1 MSPRVLV
8 AGLFHETHTFL
19 SGETTLA
26 QFECREGA
34 ALLAAL
40 GDGSPLAAV
49 LEVAQQ
55 EQWQV
60 LPGIDLRTTPSAIA
74 SDEVLEHFWR
84 ALEQGVRS
92 AGDTL
97 DGIFLVLHGAMV
109 SPSHPDVEGEILERL
124 ARLLAGRAIPVCGVL
139 DLHANYSAR
148 MAHHADCLISYRE
161 NPHTDAHQASRDAA
175 LLLAR
180 LLREP
185 DRRLTTV
192 WEQPPIVWPPTGT
205 ATASDPLRTLLAMAR
220 DIEARRPEIVA
231 VNVFGG
237 FAYADTPDTGVSFSA
252 TTAGDPA
259 TAQAELAK
267 LTRWAYEHRALGCAV
282 DPPIEAI
289 MLHLKEHAKG
299 PVLLVEPADNI
310 GGGAPGDGT
319 GVLRALVA
327 HRIDRAVVVLND
339 PQAVTALVA
348 LPLGSRA
355 TLPLGGRGSAL
366 DSGPLTLEVEL
377 VSRSNGQFDLEDRHS
392 HLASMVGVH
401 VDMGPSAVVRHAGV
415 TILLTS
421 RKTPPFDLGQLRSQ
435 GIVPEEQFVIGV
447 KAAVAHRRAY
457 DPIAKASYT
466 VDTPGPCSSHLNS
479 FAYRQLRRP
488 IYPLDE
494 VSL

>member
-19 SGETTLA
+19 SGETSLA
-26 QFECREGA
+26 QFEHREGD
-34 ALLAAL
+34 ALLAAM

-49 LEVAQQ
+49 LEVAQ
-55 EQWQV
+55 EEDWQV
-60 LPGIDLRTTPSAIA
+60 LPCIDLRTTPSAIA
-74 SDEVLEHFWR
+74 NDEVLEHFWR
-84 ALEQGVRS
+84 ALNEGVRS
-92 AGDTL
+92 AGGTL
-97 DGIFLVLHGAMV
+97 DGIYLVLHGAMV
-109 SPSHPDVEGEILERL
+109 SPSHADVEGEILARL
-124 ARLLAGRAIPVCGVL
+124 ANLLAGRPIPICGVL

-148 MAHHADCLISYRE
+148 MALHADCLISYRE
-161 NPHTDAHQASRDAA
+161 NPHTDAHQAARDAA
-175 LLLAR
+175 LVLAR

-185 DRRLTTV
+185 RRLTTV

-205 ATASDPLRTLLAMAR
+205 ASASDPLRTLLAMAR
-220 DIEARRPEIVA
+220 DIEARRAEIVA

-252 TTAGDPA
+252 ITAGDPA
-259 TAQAELAK
+259 TAQAELAN

-289 MLHLKEHAKG
+289 MPRLKEHAEG
-299 PVLLVEPADNI
+299 PVLLVEPSDNI

-327 HRIDRAVVVLND
+327 HRVDRAVVVLND
-339 PQAVTALVA
+339 PQGVA
-348 LPLGSRA
+348 GLSSLPLGASA

-366 DSGPLTLEVEL
+366 DAGPFTLEVEL

-435 GIVPEEQFVIGV
+435 GIVPEEQLVIGV

-479 FAYRQLRRP
+479 FAYRKLRRP
-488 IYPLDE
+488 IYPLDD
-494 VSL
+494 V